1 MICCGLW
8 EKAVE
13 KRGFGV
19 PGYLCGAM
27 HLNRQGEIQLSL
39 HATSIAFST
48 MRGHLFETEIV
59 AFLLGRTKVR

>member
-1 MICCGLW
+1 MGCGR
-8 EKAVE
+8 
-13 KRGFGV
+13 KRLKKEVLAF